1 MKLLTEIKE
10 NKREDPNTIE
20 ARPNPKEEKTH
31 QHREARRRRGKWI
44 NLTIGMKEWNPDLR
58 DRTWSTGTNKIVGR
72 KGETKGQR

>member
-31 QHREARRRRGKWI
+31 QHREARRRRGK
-44 NLTIGMKEWNPDLR
+44 
-58 DRTWSTGTNKIVGR
+58 
-72 KGETKGQR
+72 